1 MKDLKDILEG
11 IFDIDDNI
19 KNLDIK
25 TIGARYNLDINSVF
39 VTNYEKFNK
48 AFDWRKLSNYLKKH
62 NLRKYFWQKQFP
74 SYTINNKFDLL
85 ISFIFS
91 LESVADINI
100 NRKLVAELIKNELN
114 QFAKGKI
121 DITSHNDSKD
131 IVFYI
136 WSDDYRIGWFIIT
149 KK

>member
-1 MKDLKDILEG
+1 MKDLRDILES
-11 IFDIDDNI
+11 IFDVDDNI
-19 KNLDIK
+19 KNLDVK
-25 TIGARYNLDINSVF
+25 TIGARYNLNTKSVF
-39 VTNYEKFNK
+39 VTHYEKFGK

-91 LESVADINI
+91 LEFVADIDI
-100 NRKLVAELIKNELN
+100 NRKSVAELMKNELD
-114 QFAKGKI
+114 QFSKSKI
-121 DITSHNDSKD
+121 DITTQNNSKD

>member
-1 MKDLKDILEG
+1 MKDLRDILEG

-25 TIGARYNLDINSVF
+25 TIGSRYNLDTGSVF

-48 AFDWRKLSNYLKKH
+48 AFDWRKLSNYIKKH
-62 NLRKYFWQKQFP
+62 NLRNYFWQKQFP
-74 SYTINNKFDLL
+74 SYSINNKFDLL

-91 LESVADINI
+91 LEFVADIEI
-100 NRKLVAELIKNELN
+100 NRKLVAELMKNELN
-114 QFAKGKI
+114 QFTKDKI
-121 DITSHNDSKD
+121 DITSRDDAKD
-131 IVFYI
+131 LVFYI
-136 WSDDYRIGWFIIT
+136 WCNDCRVGWFIIT